1 MEGETEERNLL
12 LTIDRVATRYGV
24 LPSTALRVA
33 STFDL
38 KVANTAIAYEIYC
51 QQEANKLTN
60 RARGYKP
67 APQMSQDTLRAAMER
82 VRKKT

>member
-1 MEGETEERNLL
+1 ML

-24 LPSTALRVA
+24 LPSTALRTA

-51 QQEANKLTN
+51 KQEANKLTN
-60 RARGYKP
+60 GARGYKP
-67 APQMSQDTLRAAMER
+67 MPQLSQEAMKAAMER
-82 VRKKT
+82 VRNHNDKPKS

>member
-1 MEGETEERNLL
+1 M

-24 LPSTALRVA
+24 LPSTALRLA

-51 QQEANKLTN
+51 QQEANKMTN
-60 RARGYKP
+60 RARGYRP
-67 APQMSQDTLRAAMER
+67 APQLSQDTLKAAMER
-82 VRKKT
+82 ARKR

>member
-1 MEGETEERNLL
+1 M
-12 LTIDRVATRYGV
+12 LTIDRVAMRYGV

-51 QQEANKLTN
+51 KQEANKLTN
-60 RARGYKP
+60 GARGYRP
-67 APQMSQDTLRAAMER
+67 SPQLSQDTLRTAMER
-82 VRKKT
+82 VRNKS

>member
-1 MEGETEERNLL
+1 ML

-24 LPSTALRVA
+24 LPSQALRSA

-51 QQEANKLTN
+51 KQEANKLTN
-60 RARGYKP
+60 GARGYRP
-67 APQMSQDTLRAAMER
+67 TRQLDQDTMKAALEK
-82 VRKKT
+82 VRKKK